1 MSNNKFIQICVIGE
15 IEGNVNAD
23 EVVGQ
28 RVTIKKF
35 ITREGIYPFVSSRAI
50 KKGIKAALEMRG
62 YEIDPFH
69 SQYGTQKEE
78 TRGDSGDFVRYVD
91 QDIFGYMI
99 PGKSPKKRK
108 APVEISYFVSLFPI
122 PITVE
127 FACRFPKGR
136 KPQPFEI
143 EQARFLGKFY
153 ANIYN
158 YIGIIHQEEIK
169 KDILENIGGKLKE
182 ARIRKEEN
190 GRVIEKSYGR
200 YYEDEKREQKLRD
213 LLEILLTGNFKL
225 PRSTNQL
232 NQGFYK
238 YVVICF
244 TKSLKPLPSFVTI
257 KYQKER
263 QYEVVKKEENGKV
276 IEKIIERS
284 DEGYTLD
291 WEKIKEFEGML
302 ENGEKIFVIDFV
314 GNLKEVK
321 EGNDGGGE
329 KKEKPKTKVIRP
341 SNIKEEIIDKLKD
354 LIDLNDFEY
363 YLRYYGGWSGSG
375 EDSQ

>member
-28 RVTIKKF
+28 RATIKKF

-69 SQYGTQKEE
+69 SQYGTGKEK
-78 TRGDSGDFVRYVD
+78 TRGDSGDFVKYVD

-99 PGKSPKKRK
+99 PEEDPKKRK

-127 FACRFPKGR
+127 FAGRFPKGPD
-136 KPQPFEI
+136 PQPFEI

-238 YVVICF
+238 YVVVCF

-263 QYEVVKKEENGKV
+263 QYEVVKKEENDKV

-284 DEGYTLD
+284 DEGYMLD

-321 EGNDGGGE
+321 ERNDGGE
-329 KKEKPKTKVIRP
+329 KKEKTETKVIRP
-341 SNIKEEIIDKLKD
+341 SNIKEEIIEKLKD